1 VSEPISVAVVGAT
14 GLVGETL
21 LAVLAERE
29 FPLVG
34 LEALDSERSLGGR
47 LEFRGRH
54 LRVGDL
60 GQFDFSRVQLAF
72 FAADA
77 DIASTFVPRAVDA
90 GCVVIDMSTQFR
102 DEPDV
107 PLVVPEVNPDAIAQY
122 AERRLIA
129 SPGSS
134 AIQLALVLKP
144 LQDAGGIERVQ
155 VATYEA
161 VSGAGREA
169 LEELATQSA
178 ALLSGRGAVPAH
190 VLPRPIAF
198 NCVPQVGTLLESGHT
213 RDELAVQRALR
224 RLLDDQSLSVNV
236 TAVQVPVF
244 FGHSQAAHLD
254 TRERITA
261 EVARTLLQK
270 APGVTVLDEHRS
282 GGYPTAAIE
291 AANRDTVYVGRIR
304 EDMSYG
310 RGLNLWIVADNV
322 RKGAATN
329 AVQIAEIL
337 VRDHL

>member
-1 VSEPISVAVVGAT
+1 VSEPLKVAVVGAT
-14 GLVGETL
+14 DLIGETL
-21 LAVLAERE
+21 LAVLEERE
-29 FPLVG
+29 FPVSA
-34 LEALDSERSLGGR
+34 LEALDSERALGGR

-54 LRVGDL
+54 LPVGDL

-77 DIASTFVPRAVDA
+77 DIAGTFAPRAVDA
-90 GCVVIDMSTQFR
+90 GCIVIDTSAQFR

-107 PLVVPEVNPDAIAQY
+107 PLVVPEVNREDIAHFAQ
-122 AERRLIA
+122 RRLIA
-129 SPGSS
+129 SPGST
-134 AIQLALVLKP
+134 AIQLALALKP
-144 LQDAGGIERVQ
+144 LQDAVGIERIQ

-178 ALLSGRGAVPAH
+178 ALLSGRGTVPAH

-198 NCVPQVGTLLESGHT
+198 NCLPQVGALLESGHT
-213 RDELAVQRALR
+213 REELALQRALR

-236 TAVQVPVF
+236 TAVRVPVF
-244 FGHSQAAHLD
+244 FGHSVAVHLD

-261 EVARTLLQK
+261 EAARALLQK
-270 APGVTVLDEHRS
+270 ASGVTVLDEHRP

-329 AVQIAEIL
+329 AVQIAEVL
-337 VRDHL
+337 VREHL